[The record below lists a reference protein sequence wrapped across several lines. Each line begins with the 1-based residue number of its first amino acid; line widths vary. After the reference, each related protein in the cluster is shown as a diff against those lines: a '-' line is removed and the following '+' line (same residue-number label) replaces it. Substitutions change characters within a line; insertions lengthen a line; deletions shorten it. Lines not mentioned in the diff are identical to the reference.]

1 MNIDFLRRA
10 GCPTLE
16 LFFAGWGMDS
26 RPFAWAA
33 DSPHTAHCDFA
44 VCYDYTDMTLDAEAL
59 RPYSE
64 VRVRAWSLGVY
75 AASLVLPG
83 LQCAVSRAMAI
94 NGTLTPVDDS
104 LGIPVE
110 IYDAT
115 LESLCAESVDRF
127 NRRMC
132 GAHRAVFEAR
142 RSPHS
147 LARSVDS
154 LLAELLHIKEC
165 AAHKGKA
172 QFTGWN
178 MAILSKKDR
187 IFPIANMRKAWS
199 AIPVLELDEPHY
211 MPDIPFVDVELP

>member
-94 NGTLTPVDDS
+94 NGTLTPVDDI
-104 LGIPVE
+104 LGIPVGV
-110 IYDAT
+110 YDAT
-115 LESLCAESVDRF
+115 LENLSAESVDRF

-142 RSPHS
+142 RPVRT
-147 LARSVDS
+147 ADS
-154 LLAELLHIKEC
+154 LLTELRHIREC
-165 AAHKGKA
+165 AARTDRA
-172 QFTGWN
+172 QFTDWN
-178 MAILSKKDR
+178 MAVLSKKDR

-211 MPDIPFVDVELP
+211 MPDIPFVSVELP